1 MYFKKK
7 EIMPEK
13 SLKLLLILKF
23 TIISQMIKISERIS
37 QILFKTTDQINQE
50 GQVDLV
56 VLAAKMDIHNSLQG
70 DKTNL

>member
-1 MYFKKK
+1 VSFKEK
-7 EIMPEK
+7 EITPEK
-13 SLKLLLILKF
+13 SLKQLLILKL

-37 QILFKTTDQINQE
+37 QISFKTTDKINQE

-70 DKTNL
+70 DKTNS

>member
-1 MYFKKK
+1 VYFREK
-7 EIMPEK
+7 EITPEK
-13 SLKLLLILKF
+13 SLKQLLILKL

-37 QILFKTTDQINQE
+37 QISFKTTDKINQE

-70 DKTNL
+70 DKTNS

>member
-1 MYFKKK
+1 
-7 EIMPEK
+7 MPEK

>member
-1 MYFKKK
+1 
-7 EIMPEK
+7 MPEK

-37 QILFKTTDQINQE
+37 QILFKTMDQINQE